1 MASGVG
7 VGSGVH
13 GISGPGVGQVTDGG
27 VVGVGVG
34 VTSSCSSDPSTY
46 LTEPGTARI
55 TAETGYSVAFKSSN
69 TKVATVGKSKGL
81 VTAVGVGSAKVTAT
95 FTDLET
101 GEKIVKTPF
110 LS

>member
-55 TAETGYSVAFKSSN
+55 TAEAAVPLALKATTFPTERVVVPLPKSGSVP
-69 TKVATVGKSKGL
+69 
-81 VTAVGVGSAKVTAT
+81 
-95 FTDLET
+95 E
-101 GEKIVKTPF
+101 I
-110 LS
+110 